1 MQMPRL
7 QISTTDARVG
17 IQTRNAELTYQQPK
31 AEVSIRQP
39 KADVSIRQP
48 DGELR
53 IDQSKA
59 RSNLHLKSSA
69 ERSRQTEQF
78 GEQKAMEGS
87 ARRAREGDE
96 LMRIEN
102 GGNLIASQAKRNYG
116 YEIDYQ
122 MGNTPVHELVNI
134 DYTAREAEIN
144 IQKNDPQINI
154 TPRYPQYSY
163 QPGGVNISLLQEP
176 SITIDWKV

>member
-1 MQMPRL
+1 MEMPRL

-17 IQTRNAELTYQQPK
+17 IQTRNAQLSYKQQN
-31 AEVSIRQP
+31 ADVLIRQP

-48 DGELR
+48 EGELS

-59 RSNLHLKSSA
+59 RSNLHLNSSA
-69 ERSRQTEQF
+69 ERSRITAQV
-78 GEQKAMEGS
+78 GEQKATEGI

-102 GGNLIASQAKRNYG
+102 GGNPIASQAARNYG
-116 YEIDYQ
+116 FEVDYQ

-134 DYTAREAEIN
+134 DYTAREAEID
-144 IQKNDPQINI
+144 IQKKEPQINV

-163 QPGGVNISLLQEP
+163 QPGKVNISLLQEP

>member
-17 IQTRNAELTYQQPK
+17 LQTRNAKHSYEQKK
-31 AEVSIRQP
+31 ADVSIRQP
-39 KADVSIRQP
+39 KADVSIKQP
-48 DGELR
+48 DGDLR

-69 ERSRQTEQF
+69 ERSREMAQLGRQS
-78 GEQKAMEGS
+78 AMEGI

-102 GGNLIASQAKRNYG
+102 KGNPIASQAKRNSV
-116 YEIDYQ
+116 YEFDYQ
-122 MGNTPVHELVNI
+122 IGNTPVHELVKI
-134 DYTAREAEIN
+134 DYKANEADIT
-144 IQKNDPQINI
+144 IKKNDPEINI

-163 QPGGVNISLLQEP
+163 EPGNVNISLLQEP